1 MNHEDVPLLA
11 KLADNVCLSGGAAGA
26 DVAWGNEA
34 IKAGH
39 QVIHWSFEGHKSQ
52 DPANSYI
59 LTQEELDEANDYLR
73 EANLTLKRR
82 LDFNKFYIKLLQRN
96 WYQVKYA
103 DTVFAIGTLNEKAVF
118 YDHKKGAQIG
128 YHITN
133 DRKDRMGINGGTAW
147 ACQMYLDRYRREL
160 GNMNFRLVFYEQD
173 KLEILFYSPRE
184 GYWIPWAEATRFAT
198 SVNTGLLA
206 PSGIYAAIGTR
217 DLKPNGKAYIERMFQ
232 RTP

>member
-1 MNHEDVPLLA
+1 
-11 KLADNVCLSGGAAGA
+11 
-26 DVAWGNEA
+26 
-34 IKAGH
+34 
-39 QVIHWSFEGHKSQ
+39 
-52 DPANSYI
+52 
-59 LTQEELDEANDYLR
+59 
-73 EANLTLKRR
+73 
-82 LDFNKFYIKLLQRN
+82 
-96 WYQVKYA
+96 
-103 DTVFAIGTLNEKAVF
+103 
-118 YDHKKGAQIG
+118 
-128 YHITN
+128 
-133 DRKDRMGINGGTAW
+133 MGINGGTAW